1 MKINDLTVDGL
12 EQENYFATQ
21 ELIDVVNAAIFLDK
35 PLLIEGP
42 AGTGKTFLAKTL
54 SALLNLELIR
64 LQCHEGID
72 EDKSVYEWNYKKQL
86 LSIQKSEENENLF
99 DEKYLI
105 KRPILSALTTE
116 ENSLFLI
123 DEIDRSD
130 EEFEALL
137 LEILAEN
144 QVTIPEF
151 GTIKGNE
158 NRITIL
164 TSNSTRELSDA
175 LRRRCIY
182 YYLDFPSIEI
192 ETKVFMNSI
201 EDIEENENLFD
212 EKYLIKRPI
221 LTALTT
227 EENSLFL
234 IDEIDRS
241 DEEFEALL
249 LEVLAENQ
257 VTIPEF
263 GTIKGSENRITI
275 LTSNS
280 TRELSDAL
288 RRRCIYY
295 YLDFPSIEI
304 ETKVFMNSIEDI
316 DENEARKYAS
326 LVSFIRSL
334 SLNKIPSLIES
345 VEWVKYNN
353 SKDQESVRSNLGILL
368 KDKSDQ
374 KKYVEK
380 LEESNEFNQE

>member
-1 MKINDLTVDGL
+1 MNINDLTIDSL
-12 EQENYFATQ
+12 EKENYFATQ
-21 ELIDVVNAAIFLDK
+21 ELVDVVNAAIFLDK

-54 SALLNLELIR
+54 SSLLNLELIR

-72 EDKSVYEWNYKKQL
+72 EDKAVYEWNYKKQL
-86 LSIQKSEENENLF
+86 LSIQSSEKNENLF

-105 KRPILSALTTE
+105 KRPILTALTNTE
-116 ENSLFLI
+116 SSIFLI

-151 GTIKGNE
+151 GTINGSD
-158 NRITIL
+158 NRVTIL

-182 YYLDFPSIEI
+182 YYLDFPSIDI
-192 ETKVFMNSI
+192 ESKVLMNSI
-201 EDIEENENLFD
+201 DKLDED
-212 EKYLIKRPI
+212 
-221 LTALTT
+221 
-227 EENSLFL
+227 
-234 IDEIDRS
+234 
-241 DEEFEALL
+241 
-249 LEVLAENQ
+249 
-257 VTIPEF
+257 
-263 GTIKGSENRITI
+263 
-275 LTSNS
+275 
-280 TRELSDAL
+280 DAKK
-288 RRRCIYY
+288 
-295 YLDFPSIEI
+295 F
-304 ETKVFMNSIEDI
+304 
-316 DENEARKYAS
+316 AS
-326 LVSFIRSL
+326 LISFVRSL

-353 SKDQESVRSNLGILL
+353 SKNNESIRSNLGILL

-374 KKYVEK
+374 KKYIEK

>member
-1 MKINDLTVDGL
+1 MKINDLTIEGL
-12 EQENYFATQ
+12 EEENYFATQ

-54 SALLNLELIR
+54 SSLLNLDLIR

-72 EDKSVYEWNYKKQL
+72 EDKAVYEWNYKKQL
-86 LSIQKSEENENLF
+86 LSIQSNEKNENLF
-99 DEKYLI
+99 DDKYLI
-105 KRPILSALTTE
+105 KRPILKALTSK

-151 GTIKGNE
+151 GTIAGNE

-192 ETKVFMNSI
+192 ETKVLMN
-201 EDIEENENLFD
+201 NVENLD
-212 EKYLIKRPI
+212 KDVAK
-221 LTALTT
+221 
-227 EENSLFL
+227 
-234 IDEIDRS
+234 
-241 DEEFEALL
+241 
-249 LEVLAENQ
+249 
-257 VTIPEF
+257 
-263 GTIKGSENRITI
+263 
-275 LTSNS
+275 
-280 TRELSDAL
+280 
-288 RRRCIYY
+288 
-295 YLDFPSIEI
+295 
-304 ETKVFMNSIEDI
+304 
-316 DENEARKYAS
+316 KYAS
-326 LVSFIRSL
+326 LISFIRSIN
-334 SLNKIPSLIES
+334 LNKIPSLIES

-353 SKDQESVRSNLGILL
+353 SKNEESVRTNLGILL

-374 KKYVEK
+374 KKYIER
-380 LEESNEFNQE
+380 LEESNELNEE

>member
-1 MKINDLTVDGL
+1 MNINDLTIDSL
-12 EQENYFATQ
+12 EKENYFATQ
-21 ELIDVVNAAIFLDK
+21 ELVDVVNAAIFLDK

-54 SALLNLELIR
+54 SSLLNLELIR

-72 EDKSVYEWNYKKQL
+72 EDKAVYEWNYKKQL
-86 LSIQKSEENENLF
+86 LSIQSSEKNENLF

-105 KRPILSALTTE
+105 KRPILTALTNIE
-116 ENSLFLI
+116 SSIFLI

-151 GTIKGNE
+151 GTINGSD
-158 NRITIL
+158 NRVTIL

-182 YYLDFPSIEI
+182 YYLDFPSIDI
-192 ETKVFMNSI
+192 ESKVLMNSI
-201 EDIEENENLFD
+201 DKLDED
-212 EKYLIKRPI
+212 
-221 LTALTT
+221 
-227 EENSLFL
+227 
-234 IDEIDRS
+234 
-241 DEEFEALL
+241 
-249 LEVLAENQ
+249 
-257 VTIPEF
+257 
-263 GTIKGSENRITI
+263 
-275 LTSNS
+275 
-280 TRELSDAL
+280 DAKK
-288 RRRCIYY
+288 
-295 YLDFPSIEI
+295 F
-304 ETKVFMNSIEDI
+304 
-316 DENEARKYAS
+316 AS
-326 LVSFIRSL
+326 LISFIRSL

-353 SKDQESVRSNLGILL
+353 SKNNESIRSNLGILL

-374 KKYVEK
+374 KIYIEK

>member
-1 MKINDLTVDGL
+1 MKINDLTIDGL

-105 KRPILSALTTE
+105 KRPILTALTTE

-137 LEILAEN
+137 LEI
-144 QVTIPEF
+144 
-151 GTIKGNE
+151 
-158 NRITIL
+158 
-164 TSNSTRELSDA
+164 
-175 LRRRCIY
+175 
-182 YYLDFPSIEI
+182 
-192 ETKVFMNSI
+192 
-201 EDIEENENLFD
+201 
-212 EKYLIKRPI
+212 
-221 LTALTT
+221 
-227 EENSLFL
+227 
-234 IDEIDRS
+234 
-241 DEEFEALL
+241 
-249 LEVLAENQ
+249 LAENQ

>member
-1 MKINDLTVDGL
+1 MNINDLTIDSL
-12 EQENYFATQ
+12 EKENYFATQ
-21 ELIDVVNAAIFLDK
+21 ELVDVVNAAIFLDK

-54 SALLNLELIR
+54 SSLLNLELIR

-72 EDKSVYEWNYKKQL
+72 EDKAVYEWNYKKQL
-86 LSIQKSEENENLF
+86 LSIQSSEKNENLF

-105 KRPILSALTTE
+105 KRPILTALTNKE
-116 ENSLFLI
+116 SSLFLI

-151 GTIKGNE
+151 GTINGSD
-158 NRITIL
+158 NRVTIL

-182 YYLDFPSIEI
+182 YYLDFPSIDI
-192 ETKVFMNSI
+192 ESKVLMNSI
-201 EDIEENENLFD
+201 DKLDED
-212 EKYLIKRPI
+212 
-221 LTALTT
+221 
-227 EENSLFL
+227 
-234 IDEIDRS
+234 
-241 DEEFEALL
+241 
-249 LEVLAENQ
+249 
-257 VTIPEF
+257 
-263 GTIKGSENRITI
+263 
-275 LTSNS
+275 
-280 TRELSDAL
+280 DA
-288 RRRCIYY
+288 
-295 YLDFPSIEI
+295 
-304 ETKVFMNSIEDI
+304 K
-316 DENEARKYAS
+316 KYAS
-326 LVSFIRSL
+326 LISFVRSL

-353 SKDQESVRSNLGILL
+353 SKNNESIRSNLGILL

-374 KKYVEK
+374 KKYIEK